1 MYRCFILL
9 LRFSGT
15 HRAGPGLCRQQVVAG
30 PPPSPAGV
38 TASSTVCRALNFR
51 SLSFTTQGML
61 MARIIRRVNKLS
73 YLLLPP
79 IVLQRNAT
87 AIWVGRTNIRVTA
100 RRAAPPAAR
109 VRVPA
114 SCQQDSRIMVRKMRA
129 SETAARGNLGVRC
142 MTRDVRHR
150 RDWSE
155 SDRSGRCTEVMPS
168 LRPCRPEDQLRL
180 SRKTVGQTS
189 A

>member
-1 MYRCFILL
+1 MFYFTPAIFRY
-9 LRFSGT
+9 
-15 HRAGPGLCRQQVVAG
+15 
-30 PPPSPAGV
+30 PSSKPWAGV
-38 TASSTVCRALNFR
+38 THPVCRALNFR